1 VTEAPKPAGG
11 PAPQPGSEPTAP
23 SGSGPAPQPTGE
35 PPQSAAEPTA
45 QSAEPTAPST
55 AEPAPQSP
63 GKPAP
68 PGRSEPALLDVCD
81 LRVYFPITRGTVFR
95 RTVGHVHA
103 VDGITLGLAAAETV
117 GLVGESGS
125 GKTTLGRAIVGLIPP
140 TSGTILFRGRPLDAK
155 DGGYRAERT
164 QLQMVFQDPTASLD
178 PKWRAGASIAEP
190 LRVNHVGTRAERR
203 QRVRELLEVVGL
215 SPVHARRY
223 PHELSG
229 GQRQRVGLARAL
241 ALNPAVI
248 VADEPVSALDV
259 SIRAQIINLL
269 QQLQQELGLSYLFIA
284 HDLAVVRHFSDRVAV
299 MYLGQIVEQGGAADL
314 YTDPRHPYT
323 VSLLSAVPVPDPA
336 AEARRERIILPGDP
350 PNPAEPPPGCRFH
363 TRCWLREQLGG
374 PKRCAVEEPAARQI
388 SAGHTAACHFTDEVP
403 GRAAGSAA
411 GQTAGPV
418 P

>member
-1 VTEAPKPAGG
+1 MTEAPTPAGEPAPLPANEPASRPTGG
-11 PAPQPGSEPTAP
+11 PAPA
-23 SGSGPAPQPTGE
+23 
-35 PPQSAAEPTA
+35 SA
-45 QSAEPTAPST
+45 
-55 AEPAPQSP
+55 
-63 GKPAP
+63 G
-68 PGRSEPALLDVCD
+68 EPALLDVRD
-81 LRVYFPITRGTVFR
+81 LRVLFPITRGTVFR

-103 VDGITLGLAAAETV
+103 VDGVSLELAAAETV

-125 GKTTLGRAIVGLIPP
+125 GKTTLGRAVVGLIHP
-140 TSGTILFRGRPLDAK
+140 TSGTILFRGRPLDTKAGA
-155 DGGYRAERT
+155 GGAGGAAGSRAEGA

-190 LRVNHVGTRAERR
+190 LRVNHIGTRAERR
-203 QRVRELLEVVGL
+203 ERVRDLLEVVGL

-248 VADEPVSALDV
+248 VADEAVSALDV
-259 SIRAQIINLL
+259 SIQAQIINLL
-269 QQLQQELGLSYLFIA
+269 QRLQRELKLSYLFIA
-284 HDLAVVRHFSDRVAV
+284 HDLAVVRHLSDRVAV

-314 YTDPRHPYT
+314 YRDPRHPYT
-323 VSLLSAVPVPDPA
+323 VSLLSAVPVPDPS

-350 PNPAEPPPGCRFH
+350 PNPASPPPGCRFH
-363 TRCWLREQLGG
+363 TRCWLREQLGA
-374 PKRCAVEEPAARQI
+374 PERCAVEEPAPQRV

-411 GQTAGPV
+411 GQTAGPAS
-418 P
+418 

>member
-1 VTEAPKPAGG
+1 
-11 PAPQPGSEPTAP
+11 
-23 SGSGPAPQPTGE
+23 
-35 PPQSAAEPTA
+35 
-45 QSAEPTAPST
+45 
-55 AEPAPQSP
+55 
-63 GKPAP
+63 
-68 PGRSEPALLDVCD
+68 
-81 LRVYFPITRGTVFR
+81 VFR

-103 VDGITLGLAAAETV
+103 VDGISLGLATAETV

-140 TSGTILFRGRPLDAK
+140 TSGTILFRGRALDAK

-190 LRVNHVGTRAERR
+190 LRVNHIGTRAERR

-248 VADEPVSALDV
+248 IADEAVSALDV

-269 QQLQQELGLSYLFIA
+269 QQLQRELGLSYLFIA
-284 HDLAVVRHFSDRVAV
+284 HDLAVVRHISDRVAV
-299 MYLGQIVEQGGAADL
+299 MYLGKLCEVGPPDQL
-314 YTDPRHPYT
+314 YAQPAHPYT
-323 VSLLSAVPVPDPA
+323 AALLAAIPVPDPHA
-336 AEARRERIILPGDP
+336 HPEEADVLGGEIPSPTNP
-350 PNPAEPPPGCRFH
+350 PSGCRFR
-363 TRCWLREQLGG
+363 TRCPRAQDVCAEEEPQLRELAPGQF
-374 PKRCAVEEPAARQI
+374 V
-388 SAGHTAACHFTDEVP
+388 ACHFP
-403 GRAAGSAA
+403 LAAGEHIEFRTTAA
-411 GQTAGPV
+411 
-418 P
+418 

>member
-1 VTEAPKPAGG
+1 MTAASPT
-11 PAPQPGSEPTAP
+11 SEPV
-23 SGSGPAPQPTGE
+23 
-35 PPQSAAEPTA
+35 
-45 QSAEPTAPST
+45 
-55 AEPAPQSP
+55 
-63 GKPAP
+63 
-68 PGRSEPALLDVCD
+68 LLEVRD
-81 LRVYFPITRGTVFR
+81 LSVHFPITRGTVLR

-103 VDGITLGLAAAETV
+103 VDGLSLNIATAQTV

-125 GKTTLGRAIVGLIPP
+125 GKTTLGRAIVGLIRP
-140 TSGTILFRGRPLDAK
+140 TSGEILFRGLPLSAK
-155 DGGYRAERT
+155 GATSDRAVRS
-164 QLQMVFQDPTASLD
+164 QLQMVFQDPASSLD
-178 PKWRAGASIAEP
+178 PRWPVGASIAEP
-190 LRVNHVGTRAERR
+190 LRLNHIGTRAGRHER
-203 QRVRELLEVVGL
+203 VSELLEVVGL
-215 SPVHARRY
+215 SPAHARRY

-241 ALNPAVI
+241 ALSPAVI
-248 VADEPVSALDV
+248 VADEAVSALDV

-284 HDLAVVRHFSDRVAV
+284 HDLAVVRHLSDRVAV

-323 VSLLSAVPVPDPA
+323 VSLLSAVPVPDPS

-374 PKRCAVEEPAARQI
+374 PERCAVEEPAPRQV

-403 GRAAGSAA
+403 ERAAGSAA
-411 GQTAGPV
+411 GQTAGPAS
-418 P
+418 

>member
-1 VTEAPKPAGG
+1 MTEAPTPA
-11 PAPQPGSEPTAP
+11 SEPTAP
-23 SGSGPAPQPTGE
+23 SGSGPAPPAATGPASQPAGE
-35 PPQSAAEPTA
+35 PAPQSAAEP
-45 QSAEPTAPST
+45 APRSPG
-55 AEPAPQSP
+55 EPAPPSA
-63 GKPAP
+63 G
-68 PGRSEPALLDVCD
+68 GPALLDVRD
-81 LRVYFPITRGTVFR
+81 LRVLFPITRGTVFR

-103 VDGITLGLAAAETV
+103 VDGITLGLAAAETL

-125 GKTTLGRAIVGLIPP
+125 GKTTLGRAIVGLIRP
-140 TSGTILFRGRPLDAK
+140 TSGTILFRGRSLDAK

-190 LRVNHVGTRAERR
+190 LRVNHIGTRDERR
-203 QRVRELLEVVGL
+203 QRVRELLDVVGL

-241 ALNPAVI
+241 ALSPAVI
-248 VADEPVSALDV
+248 VADEAVSALDV

-269 QQLQQELGLSYLFIA
+269 QQLQRELGLSYLFIA
-284 HDLAVVRHFSDRVAV
+284 HDLAVVRHLSHRVAV
-299 MYLGQIVEQGGAADL
+299 MYLGQIVEQGAAADL

-323 VSLLSAVPVPDPA
+323 VSLLSAVPVPDPS

-374 PKRCAVEEPAARQI
+374 PERCAVEEPAPRQV

-403 GRAAGSAA
+403 ERAAGSAA
-411 GQTAGPV
+411 GQTAGPA